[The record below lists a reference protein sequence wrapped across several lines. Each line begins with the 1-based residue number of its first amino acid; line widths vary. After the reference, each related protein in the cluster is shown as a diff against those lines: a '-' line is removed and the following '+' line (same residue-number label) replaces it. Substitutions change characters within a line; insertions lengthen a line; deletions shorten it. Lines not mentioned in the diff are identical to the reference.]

1 MDFNMFKNSLLYA
14 VLSAPLLFSLAACG
28 EEIDVSFGSLAGE
41 YSYVRNG
48 FDCFGDIKGSKI
60 SAECVGTFTDAESSY
75 RYEAQVQTSLTA
87 TIRDDSIVAK
97 VTWADAGW
105 DWEEGWN
112 CEKFTSA
119 MEIHVTASKNV
130 GRTVR
135 GQFEAIAGQWVF
147 DVEIVQQG
155 RSRETADNLD
165 SFESCRSAP
174 AFAAGLPVSGERLSR
189 YSGDIDFL
197 GSSASGQYTWIETTH
212 GIYDSSGRLVEA
224 YTNRADPEWNG
235 PKQFNVS
242 ATSQNLVIGEL
253 SITKQ

>member
-1 MDFNMFKNSLLYA
+1 MSGLRLLGVLLGAQSL
-14 VLSAPLLFSLAACG
+14 VSLAACG

-41 YSYVRNG
+41 YSYVGN
-48 FDCFGDIKGSKI
+48 DLNCFGDIKGSKI
-60 SAECVGTFTDAESSY
+60 SADCVGTFSDSDSDY
-75 RYEAQVQTSLTA
+75 RYENQLQTSLTA

-97 VTWADAGW
+97 VRWDDAGY
-105 DWEEGWN
+105 DWEEGWR
-112 CEKFTSA
+112 CQKFTSA
-119 MEIHVTASKNV
+119 MEIHLTASKNV
-130 GRTVR
+130 GRTVS

-174 AFAAGLPVSGERLSR
+174 AFAAGLPVSEERLSR

-197 GSSASGQYTWIETTH
+197 GGSASGQYTWIETTH
-212 GIYDSSGRLVEA
+212 GIYDDSGRLVEA

-235 PKQFNVS
+235 PKRFNVS
-242 ATSQNLVIGEL
+242 ATSRNLVIGDL
-253 SITKQ
+253 SIMKQ